1 MMRGQDIV
9 IAIKLWVNPGEDW
22 TYEALATSLNLSTS
36 VCHASLTRLRRVGLV
51 VPARFKAN
59 AVPLLECL
67 VHAVKY
73 FFPAEPGRLTRG
85 IPTSYGASPLRKH
98 LLTSDAPPPVWPHSS
113 GPAQG
118 QELEPLHKCVPRAVA
133 TDDQLREALA
143 LVDAIRSGRARER
156 SLAIQFLEKRM
167 QG

>member
-1 MMRGQDIV
+1 MRGQDIV
-9 IAIKLWVNPGEDW
+9 IAIKLYVTPEEDW

-36 VCHASLTRLRRVGLV
+36 VCHASLRRLRAVGLV
-51 VPARFKAN
+51 APDSFSAN
-59 AVPLLECL
+59 AVALLECL

-85 IPTSYGASPLRKH
+85 IPTSYGASPLREH
-98 LLTSDAPPPVWPHSS
+98 LLTGDGPPPVWPHSS
-113 GPAQG
+113 GPEQG

-133 TDDQLREALA
+133 TDENLREILS

-156 SLAIQFLEKRM
+156 SLAIQFLEKRI